1 MFPNMSA
8 PSKLPDR
15 VASRQWSAQTFT
27 EGLRQVSKDVKSEID
42 ELSAGDDVLRAR
54 LEDIYG

>member
-1 MFPNMSA
+1 MSA
-8 PSKLPDR
+8 PSKLPDK

-54 LEDIYG
+54 LEDI